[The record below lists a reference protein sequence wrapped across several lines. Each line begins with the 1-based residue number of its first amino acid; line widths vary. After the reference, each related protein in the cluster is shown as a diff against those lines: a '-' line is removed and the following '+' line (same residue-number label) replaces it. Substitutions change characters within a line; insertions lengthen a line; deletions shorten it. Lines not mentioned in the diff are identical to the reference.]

1 MNGACDPPEKPYL
14 CPMSVTAE
22 AVKRLREV
30 TGAGIMDCKKALEE
44 SNGEFE
50 KAIEILRKKGHKMAA
65 ARQERT
71 AREGAVFA
79 ATQKTVGH
87 LLLLACETDF
97 VARNADFQAFGKALV
112 EAALQQGVSSREELT
127 SLKINGVSFADKL
140 AELTTR
146 IGEKIEVGEWG
157 RLEGEYVTAYIHLG
171 GRIGVLVALRGTG
184 NLPEETLYE
193 VGQNIAMQVA
203 ALRPISVNRNEVPR
217 DILEKE
223 KEIAREQARAEGKPE
238 HILEKIAVGK
248 LEKFFKE
255 VVLLEQEYFKDP
267 QKTVAQYLK
276 SVSPSL
282 EVAGFLRFQVAG
294 K

>member
-1 MNGACDPPEKPYL
+1 
-14 CPMSVTAE
+14 MSITAE
-22 AVKRLREV
+22 AVKRLREA

-44 SNGEFE
+44 SNGDFD
-50 KAIEILRKKGHKMAA
+50 KAVEILRKRGHKMAA

-71 AREGAVFA
+71 AKEGAVFA
-79 ATQKTVGH
+79 ATKKTLGH

-112 EAALQQGVSSREELT
+112 QSALEKDIRSKDELT
-127 SLKINGVSFADKL
+127 NLGVNGLSFSDKI
-140 AELTTR
+140 AELTAR
-146 IGEKIEVGEWG
+146 IGEKIEVAEWG

-171 GRIGVLVALRGTG
+171 GRIGVLVALKGIG
-184 NLPEETLYE
+184 NLDENTLHE

-203 ALRPISVNRNEVPR
+203 ALRPISVSRQTVPP

-238 HILEKIAVGK
+238 NILEKIAIGK

-255 VVLLEQEYFKDP
+255 AVLLEQEYFKDS
-267 QKTVAQYLK
+267 QKTVAQYLN
-276 SVSPSL
+276 SVSPTL
-282 EVAGFLRFQVAG
+282 EVQGFLRFQVGG

>member
-1 MNGACDPPEKPYL
+1 
-14 CPMSVTAE
+14 MSITAE
-22 AVKRLREV
+22 AVKRLREA

-44 SNGEFE
+44 SNGDFD
-50 KAIEILRKKGHKMAA
+50 KAIEILRKRGHKMAA

-71 AREGAVFA
+71 AKEGAVFA
-79 ATQKTVGH
+79 ATKKTLGH

-97 VARNADFQAFGKALV
+97 VARNADFQAFGKTLVQSAL
-112 EAALQQGVSSREELT
+112 EKDIRSKDELT
-127 SLKINGVSFADKL
+127 NLGVNGLSFSDKI
-140 AELTTR
+140 AELTAR
-146 IGEKIEVGEWG
+146 IGEKIEVAEWG

-171 GRIGVLVALRGTG
+171 GRIGVLVALKGIG
-184 NLPEETLYE
+184 NLDENTLHE

-203 ALRPISVNRNEVPR
+203 ALRPISVSRQTVPP

-238 HILEKIAVGK
+238 NILEKIAIGK

-255 VVLLEQEYFKDP
+255 AVLLEQEYFKDS
-267 QKTVAQYLK
+267 QKTIAQYLK
-276 SVSPSL
+276 SVSPTL
-282 EVAGFLRFQVAG
+282 EVHGFLRFQVGG

>member
-1 MNGACDPPEKPYL
+1 
-14 CPMSVTAE
+14 MSITAE
-22 AVKRLREV
+22 AVKRLREA

-44 SNGEFE
+44 SNGDFD
-50 KAIEILRKKGHKMAA
+50 KAIEILRKRGHKMAA

-71 AREGAVFA
+71 AKEGAVFA
-79 ATQKTVGH
+79 ATKKTLGH

-97 VARNADFQAFGKALV
+97 VARNADFQAFGKTLVQSAL
-112 EAALQQGVSSREELT
+112 EKDIRSKDELT
-127 SLKINGVSFADKL
+127 NLGVNGLSFSDKI
-140 AELTTR
+140 AELTAR
-146 IGEKIEVGEWG
+146 IGEKIEVAEWG

-171 GRIGVLVALRGTG
+171 GRIGVLVALKGIG
-184 NLPEETLYE
+184 NLDENTLHE

-203 ALRPISVNRNEVPR
+203 ALRPISVSRQTVPP

-238 HILEKIAVGK
+238 NILEKIAIGK

-255 VVLLEQEYFKDP
+255 AVLLEQEYFKDS

-276 SVSPSL
+276 SVSPTL
-282 EVAGFLRFQVAG
+282 EVHGFLRFQVGG

>member
-1 MNGACDPPEKPYL
+1 
-14 CPMSVTAE
+14 MSITAE
-22 AVKRLREV
+22 AVKRLREA

-44 SNGEFE
+44 SNGDFD
-50 KAIEILRKKGHKMAA
+50 KAVEILRKRGHKMAA

-71 AREGAVFA
+71 AKEGAVFA
-79 ATQKTVGH
+79 ATKKTLGH

-97 VARNADFQAFGKALV
+97 VARNADFQAFGKTLVQSAL
-112 EAALQQGVSSREELT
+112 EKDIRSKDELT
-127 SLKINGVSFADKL
+127 NLGVNGLSFSDKI
-140 AELTTR
+140 AELTAR
-146 IGEKIEVGEWG
+146 IGEKIEVAEWG
-157 RLEGEYVTAYIHLG
+157 RMEGEYVTAYIHLG
-171 GRIGVLVALRGTG
+171 GRIGVLVALKGIG
-184 NLPEETLYE
+184 NLDENTLHE

-203 ALRPISVNRNEVPR
+203 ALRPISVSRQTVPP

-238 HILEKIAVGK
+238 NILEKIAIGK

-255 VVLLEQEYFKDP
+255 AVLLEQEYFKDS

-276 SVSPSL
+276 SVSPTL
-282 EVAGFLRFQVAG
+282 EVHGFLRFQVGG

>member
-1 MNGACDPPEKPYL
+1 
-14 CPMSVTAE
+14 MSITAE
-22 AVKRLREV
+22 AVKRLREA

-44 SNGEFE
+44 SNGDFD
-50 KAIEILRKKGHKMAA
+50 KAVEILRKRGHKMAA

-71 AREGAVFA
+71 AKEGAVFA
-79 ATQKTVGH
+79 ATKKTLGH

-97 VARNADFQAFGKALV
+97 VARNADFQAFGKTLVQSAL
-112 EAALQQGVSSREELT
+112 EKDIRSKDELT
-127 SLKINGVSFADKL
+127 NLGVNGLSFSDKI
-140 AELTTR
+140 AELTAR
-146 IGEKIEVGEWG
+146 IGEKIEVAEWG

-171 GRIGVLVALRGTG
+171 GRIGVLVALKGIG
-184 NLPEETLYE
+184 NLDENTLHE

-203 ALRPISVNRNEVPR
+203 ALRPISVSRQTVPP

-238 HILEKIAVGK
+238 NILEKIAIGK

-255 VVLLEQEYFKDP
+255 AVLLEQEYFKDS

-276 SVSPSL
+276 SVSPTL
-282 EVAGFLRFQVAG
+282 EVHGFLRFQVGG

>member
-1 MNGACDPPEKPYL
+1 
-14 CPMSVTAE
+14 MSITAE
-22 AVKRLREV
+22 AVKRLREA

-44 SNGEFE
+44 SNGDFD
-50 KAIEILRKKGHKMAA
+50 KAIEILRKRGHKMAA

-71 AREGAVFA
+71 AKEGAVFA
-79 ATQKTVGH
+79 ATKKTLGH

-112 EAALQQGVSSREELT
+112 QSALEKDIRSKDELT
-127 SLKINGVSFADKL
+127 NLGVNGLSFSDKI
-140 AELTTR
+140 AELTAR
-146 IGEKIEVGEWG
+146 IGEKIEVAEWG

-171 GRIGVLVALRGTG
+171 GRIGVLVALKGIG
-184 NLPEETLYE
+184 NLDENTLHE

-203 ALRPISVNRNEVPR
+203 ALRPISVSRQTVPP

-238 HILEKIAVGK
+238 NILEKIAIGK

-255 VVLLEQEYFKDP
+255 AVLLEQEYFKDS

-276 SVSPSL
+276 SVSPTL
-282 EVAGFLRFQVAG
+282 EVHGFLRFQVGG